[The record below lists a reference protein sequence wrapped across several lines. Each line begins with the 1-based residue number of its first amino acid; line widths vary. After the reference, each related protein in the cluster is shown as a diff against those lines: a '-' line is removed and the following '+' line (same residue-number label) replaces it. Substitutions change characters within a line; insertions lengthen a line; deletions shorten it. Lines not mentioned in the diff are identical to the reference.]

1 MNFNM
6 ILGLWAAVGTQ
17 VLVDDVSH
25 IPAAQWRYHSLTL
38 KQTPVTV
45 DCQFKVLSGNAG
57 VRVALVNRDA
67 LDQIRQGDREP
78 MESTPFR
85 LEGSFQR
92 LLTTPDEYA
101 VVVENGGVGPVGL
114 KLRVALEFSEQ
125 SLPKARYISPER
137 RLAVIGISLTAF
149 LVVVIY
155 SARKLLAAN
164 R

>member
-1 MNFNM
+1 MHR
-6 ILGLWAAVGTQ
+6 LLAV
-17 VLVDDVSH
+17 DVGGMFGIH
-25 IPAAQWRYHSLTL
+25 LH
-38 KQTPVTV
+38 
-45 DCQFKVLSGNAG
+45 AG
-57 VRVALVNRDA
+57 DA
-67 LDQIRQGDREP
+67 GRQGDREP

-114 KLRVALEFSEQ
+114 KLRVALDFSEQ
-125 SLPKARYISPER
+125 SLPKARYISPVR
-137 RLAVIGISLTAF
+137 RRAVIGISLTAF

-155 SARKLLAAN
+155 SARKLLVAN